1 MKVLWGQLGLAFT
14 AAPTTRWTPNNTNI
28 SLSPFFFSSNVL
40 KPPQQFAS
48 EASGRPSPRSRAKQQ
63 QQQQS
68 QAHGGIGAARRQENL
83 RWAAELSF
91 QEGSG
96 PGLAS
101 RHWQEQ
107 VGTLQR
113 QLDFSTSMCQTLLQD
128 QQVGKAVGP
137 HFSHLTPIRRL
148 ISNV

>member
-1 MKVLWGQLGLAFT
+1 MKVLGENWVMHSQQHPQLVGH
-14 AAPTTRWTPNNTNI
+14 PI
-28 SLSPFFFSSNVL
+28 IQIYHSPPSFPSNVL

-48 EASGRPSPRSRAKQQ
+48 VASGRPSPRSRAKQQ
-63 QQQQS
+63 QQS
-68 QAHGGIGAARRQENL
+68 QAHGGVSIGGARRQENL

>member
-1 MKVLWGQLGLAFT
+1 MKVLGENWVMHSQQHPQLVGH
-14 AAPTTRWTPNNTNI
+14 PI
-28 SLSPFFFSSNVL
+28 IQIYHSPPSFPSNVL

-48 EASGRPSPRSRAKQQ
+48 VASGRPSPRSRAKQQ

-96 PGLAS
+96 TGSALAS
-101 RHWQEQ
+101 NHWQEQ

-128 QQVGKAVGP
+128 QQVGIAVGT
-137 HFSHLTPIRRL
+137 HFSHLTPIHML
-148 ISNV
+148 I